1 MQVALALAQRK
12 AAAENQVDLARIG
25 QEAEKLDQLVGQI
38 LTLARLRSSPLE
50 SDSAV
55 NLEEVVTEV
64 VADAR
69 FEHPSVALEFTT
81 EQLPAIQGNAGELGS
96 AIENV
101 LRNALLHAGASAE
114 VIVALRRAGPSVFV
128 TVADNGP
135 GVPEE
140 ALSHL
145 FEPFYRADPSR
156 DHQQSGYGLG
166 LAIAS
171 SIIERHGGSVEAKNR
186 TGGGL
191 EVTFR
196 LPTRPRH

>member
-1 MQVALALAQRK
+1 MLRLLLVAGRRHRDDAVQACIHRRRDAADRATLAGRIPALEHRHDVALAYT
-12 AAAENQVDLARIG
+12 
-25 QEAEKLDQLVGQI
+25 AEKV
-38 LTLARLRSSPLE
+38 
-50 SDSAV
+50 
-55 NLEEVVTEV
+55 
-64 VADAR
+64 
-69 FEHPSVALEFTT
+69 PS
-81 EQLPAIQGNAGELGS
+81 IQGNAGELGS

-101 LRNALLHAGASAE
+101 LRNALLHAGAEAE
-114 VIVALRRAGPSVFV
+114 VAVALRRAGPSVIV